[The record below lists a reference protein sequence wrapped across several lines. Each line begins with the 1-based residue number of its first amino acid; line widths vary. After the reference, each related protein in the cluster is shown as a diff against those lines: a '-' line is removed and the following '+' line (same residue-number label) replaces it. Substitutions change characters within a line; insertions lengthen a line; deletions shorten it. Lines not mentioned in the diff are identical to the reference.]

1 MVRILFTRDGDAEK
15 RRGQEDREEGREKE
29 KQKYVDLRD
38 FNI

>member
-1 MVRILFTRDGDAEK
+1 MIWILFTRDGDAEN
-15 RRGQEDREEGREKE
+15 RLGQEDREEGREKE